1 METIYDQGR
10 KAFLIKDGDEEQ
22 ASVPFPFSDKD
33 HQGQD
38 LQMAD
43 VADYKFAT
51 YYKKDVRELEYCIVN
66 VNTGAGGGAPQ
77 RVGWMIPFATL
88 TTEDETIL
96 NQQHLNQ
103 YIFYAYCHLLEKQE
117 IMEQLADGNELG
129 DILDGLYPEDGCF
142 LITFN
147 TLMPTNITYKHLE
160 LSLARNGLFVR
171 PTGYSNPQIVR
182 NPELNLIPAS
192 EILKADGT
200 YLHDYIEDFL
210 QHHVYDNNSFIR
222 FLYLYQ
228 IEEVL
233 MDMEMVELLKDYLY
247 LLEHNQPNYRKVE
260 STFKDATE
268 SKRLAH
274 IVENAELNSG
284 MATIL
289 DGKCNTFLNSAPD
302 SLLVQPES
310 IYQVRNHIV
319 HRFRKASGDEPAVK
333 DICDCLELYLYDLLI
348 CYKAPKMNRPNP

>member
-129 DILDGLYPEDGCF
+129 DIIVVPKAVNLEPWTRIATPQDENQSDKRQYQIPVVEELGQDDGHDVALG
-142 LITFN
+142 
-147 TLMPTNITYKHLE
+147 LE
-160 LSLARNGLFVR
+160 LGKDGHRRAPARVLEIDGIHEVH
-171 PTGYSNPQIVR
+171 GY
-182 NPELNLIPAS
+182 
-192 EILKADGT
+192 
-200 YLHDYIEDFL
+200 
-210 QHHVYDNNSFIR
+210 
-222 FLYLYQ
+222 
-228 IEEVL
+228 
-233 MDMEMVELLKDYLY
+233 
-247 LLEHNQPNYRKVE
+247 
-260 STFKDATE
+260 
-268 SKRLAH
+268 AH
-274 IVENAELNSG
+274 CI
-284 MATIL
+284 
-289 DGKCNTFLNSAPD
+289 
-302 SLLVQPES
+302 
-310 IYQVRNHIV
+310 
-319 HRFRKASGDEPAVK
+319 GDHK
-333 DICDCLELYLYDLLI
+333 
-348 CYKAPKMNRPNP
+348 